1 MVKNP
6 DMQGR
11 SKQLLRLWL
20 KMLGCESR
28 IENNLR
34 SRLRDSFGVTLPQF
48 DVLAKLDYMQQPLT
62 MTELSNQLMVS
73 NGNVTGVVDR
83 LVREGYVQRTS
94 SPDDRRVQLI
104 QLTDAGRDLFSE
116 MAIQHESWIEELF
129 EQLGPEETS
138 KLSDL
143 LGKLLENIK
152 QKQQEIIK

>member
-6 DMQGR
+6 DIQGR

-73 NGNVTGVVDR
+73 NDPANRCRPQPVQQNGN
-83 LVREGYVQRTS
+83 S
-94 SPDDRRVQLI
+94 
-104 QLTDAGRDLFSE
+104 A
-116 MAIQHESWIEELF
+116 
-129 EQLGPEETS
+129 
-138 KLSDL
+138 
-143 LGKLLENIK
+143 
-152 QKQQEIIK
+152 